1 VVVRRVLCIAALLLA
16 AAGCLN
22 KADEH
27 RVRANAF
34 LRGNDANAAL
44 QECDLGLAARK
55 DDLPLLILRG
65 KALFELDRLN
75 DARDAYR
82 HAIEVGE
89 QEAPDSLAEARLGL
103 AITAGRL
110 SDWTTARHEFEAL
123 VKENVKDGASQLN
136 LARACLEL
144 KDMKC
149 AIEHGEEA
157 GRIKGNEEGTLFT
170 LGTIYLA
177 NGQATE
183 AEKTFQHICEVV
195 PGAASCPYG
204 LALVAARAGDKD
216 KAIAALTQA
225 VDKKVPRPDS
235 LTTDEGFASLRD
247 DPRFVALAAR
257 AAQAGK

>member
-1 VVVRRVLCIAALLLA
+1 MRRILAIAALLLA

-22 KADEH
+22 QADEH

-34 LRGNDANAAL
+34 LRGDDAKSAL
-44 QECDLGLAARK
+44 TECDLGLAARK

-65 KALFELDRLN
+65 KALFELDRLE
-75 DARDAYR
+75 DARAAYQ
-82 HAIEVGE
+82 HALEVGE
-89 QEAPDSLAEARLGL
+89 KTAPDSLAEARLGL

-110 SDWTTARHEFEAL
+110 NDWATARREFEAL
-123 VKENVKDGASQLN
+123 VKENPKDGSSHLN
-136 LARACLEL
+136 VARACLEL

-149 AIEHGEEA
+149 ALDHGEEA
-157 GRIKGNEEGTLFT
+157 GRLKGNEEGTLFT

-177 NGQATE
+177 ANQPAE
-183 AEKTFQHICEVV
+183 AEKTFQHICDVV

-204 LALVAARAGDKD
+204 IALVAARAGDKD
-216 KAIAALTQA
+216 KAIVELTKA

-235 LTTDEGFASLRD
+235 LTSDQGFASLRD